1 MHNDRRSN
9 DCMRS
14 DTDRRLG
21 SDRRVDENSP
31 KAPFADSNGIKVTV
45 ERRRTPDRRLNS
57 IAVEWLDHAE
67 ESCA

>member
-1 MHNDRRSN
+1 MYNDRRFN
-9 DCMRS
+9 NHMHS
-14 DTDRRLG
+14 DTDRRSG
-21 SDRRVDENSP
+21 PDRRVDKDSP
-31 KAPFADSNGIKVTV
+31 KTPFADSDGIKVTV